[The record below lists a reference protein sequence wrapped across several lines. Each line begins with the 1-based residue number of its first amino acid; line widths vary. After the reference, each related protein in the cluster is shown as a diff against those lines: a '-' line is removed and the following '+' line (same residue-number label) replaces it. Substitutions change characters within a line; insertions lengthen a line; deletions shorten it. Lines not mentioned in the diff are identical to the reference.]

1 MWIELAKLYRS
12 MNDYDSIKG
21 IFMKKQNLTSEFTK
35 NGLHH
40 ESNNDFYQAKKC
52 YLDALNKDWSAD
64 DDNDDEI
71 KRVSKVEEELW
82 EQLMLRCCN
91 ELTDWK
97 FMCEWTTEDKTLEQ
111 LFTSDS
117 YSLEN
122 IFPYAF
128 RSKLKLI
135 LQENEREQEKHQ
147 DIITF
152 IAGLQADNKK
162 YLEQTFCQELALLNL
177 HQKDFN
183 AAKYYAY
190 MTIQKYLMVIPYN
203 RVNLLVDCE
212 NN

>member
-1 MWIELAKLYRS
+1 
-12 MNDYDSIKG
+12 
-21 IFMKKQNLTSEFTK
+21 
-35 NGLHH
+35 
-40 ESNNDFYQAKKC
+40 
-52 YLDALNKDWSAD
+52 
-64 DDNDDEI
+64 
-71 KRVSKVEEELW
+71 
-82 EQLMLRCCN
+82 MLRCCN

-122 IFPYAF
+122 LFPYAF

-135 LQENEREQEKHQ
+135 LQEDEREQEKHQ

-152 IAGLQADNKK
+152 IAGLQSDNKK

-190 MTIQKYLMVIPYN
+190 MTIQKYLMVISFII
-203 RVNLLVDCE
+203 RLI
-212 NN
+212 